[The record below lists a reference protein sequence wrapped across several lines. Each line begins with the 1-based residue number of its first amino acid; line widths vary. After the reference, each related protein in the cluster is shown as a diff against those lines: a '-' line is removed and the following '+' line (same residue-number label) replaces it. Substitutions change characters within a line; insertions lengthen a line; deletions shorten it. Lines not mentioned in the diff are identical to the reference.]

1 MGSLRKI
8 LVTGGAGYIGAHTA
22 VELIQRGYS
31 PVIIDN
37 FSKSDRTLLHGIEK
51 ITGTQVNLHEGDCAD
66 KSFLRNVLDAEKD
79 IVAVMHFAAYK
90 SVGESVQQPLK
101 YYENNI
107 GSLISLLEVMR
118 EKRVLNFIF
127 SSSCTVYGQPDHIP
141 VDETAPFKKAESPY
155 GATKQMCEQI
165 LEDTVS
171 SAKDL
176 HVISLRYFN
185 PVGAHPTALIG
196 ELPLDVPGNLVPF
209 ITQTAAG
216 IRKKLIIFGNDYSTP
231 DGTCLRD
238 FIHIVDLAEA
248 HVTALGKMLEAPGSG
263 GFEVYNLGTGSGVSV
278 LDLVKKFIAITNVS
292 FPYEIG
298 PRRPGDVEK
307 TYADPTKAFTQ
318 LGWKT
323 KYTIEEALLHAW
335 NWQKKISNPGS

>member
-1 MGSLRKI
+1 MGSSKKI

-22 VELIQRGYS
+22 VELIQQGYT
-31 PVIIDN
+31 PILVDN
-37 FSKSDRTLLHGIEK
+37 FSKSDRTLLTGMDK
-51 ITGTQVNLHEGDCAD
+51 ITEMHSKLYEGDCTD
-66 KSFLRNVLDAEKD
+66 KSFLRTVFNSEPDL
-79 IVAVMHFAAYK
+79 VAVMHFAAYK

-107 GSLISLLEVMR
+107 GSLTSLLDVMQ
-118 EKRVLNFIF
+118 EKHVRNFIF

-165 LEDTVS
+165 LEDTVFS
-171 SAKDL
+171 QPGL
-176 HVISLRYFN
+176 QVISLRYFN

-216 IRKKLIIFGNDYSTP
+216 IRKKLIIFGNDYATP

-248 HVTALGKMLEAPGSG
+248 HVTALSKMLKTDSQ
-263 GFEVYNLGTGSGVSV
+263 GFEVYNLGTGEGVSV
-278 LDLVKKFIAITNVS
+278 LELVKKFMAVTHVPL
-292 FPYEIG
+292 PYEIG

-307 TYADPTKAFTQ
+307 TYANPTKAFTQ
-318 LGWKT
+318 LGWET
-323 KYTIEEALLHAW
+323 RYTIDEALLHAW
-335 NWQKKISNPGS
+335 NWQKKISNLGS